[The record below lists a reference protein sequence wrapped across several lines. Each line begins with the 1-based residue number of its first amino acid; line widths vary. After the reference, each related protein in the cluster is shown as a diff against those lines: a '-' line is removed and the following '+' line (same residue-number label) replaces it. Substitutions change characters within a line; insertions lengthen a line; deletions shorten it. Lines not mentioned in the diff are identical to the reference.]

1 MLIADT
7 GLWYIKEADE
17 CSKDIPEKADEDIM
31 EIPVVEINHEPEKVS
46 DVVESETNDTHAVEF
61 TTVFAVATFENCPD
75 GQLKSRLC

>member
-31 EIPVVEINHEPEKVS
+31 EIPVVEINHILKKFLMWLKVK
-46 DVVESETNDTHAVEF
+46 
-61 TTVFAVATFENCPD
+61 PMILM
-75 GQLKSRLC
+75 Q